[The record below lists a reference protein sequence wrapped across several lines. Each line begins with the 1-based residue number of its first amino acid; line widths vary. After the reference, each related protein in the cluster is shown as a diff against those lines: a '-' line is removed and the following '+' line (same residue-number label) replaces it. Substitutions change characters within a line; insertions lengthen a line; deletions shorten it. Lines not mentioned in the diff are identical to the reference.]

1 LLVSLKIDNETARRP
16 VTSTTTQN
24 PSSSGAGGGAQGCP
38 EDLPPG
44 LRYVDDSRPGYT
56 REWTDGAFAY
66 FNTQGKRIDDPA
78 EIRRINAL
86 AVPPAYTDVWI
97 CPDAR
102 GHLQATGRDARGR
115 KQYRYHPQWRET
127 RDATKYERM
136 LAFGAV
142 LPKLRARVTRDLAL
156 DGMPRDK
163 VLATVVRLLDT
174 TLIRVGSEEYAREN
188 RSYGLTTLRK
198 KHLKVT
204 AGTLRFQFRGKSG
217 IEHDV
222 PVSDRRVAKIVR
234 RCMDLAG
241 QDLFQ
246 YLDAD
251 GARHAVTS
259 SDINDYL
266 REVTGADFTAKDYR
280 TWAGSVFA
288 LAALRRLTWETVSEA
303 RKHVVGTIREVS
315 KLLRNTPTVCRKCY
329 VHPAVIEAFEAG
341 ELADAM
347 PASRRHGLKA
357 DEAVLAIFLEK
368 DTKRRAREAA
378 RKGRNGA
385 DASDARLTG
394 LLAKSSRKARAGA
407 LKNSGKDVAA
417 QALATVA
424 QKGAPK
430 AARPAAKKLARTRS
444 PTAVAIG

>member
-1 LLVSLKIDNETARRP
+1 MA
-16 VTSTTTQN
+16 STERQDASKAN
-24 PSSSGAGGGAQGCP
+24 GGPEGGLDGCP

-56 REWTDGAFAY
+56 RQWIGGAFAY
-66 FNTQGKRIDDPA
+66 FNTQGRRIEDEA

-86 AVPPAYTDVWI
+86 AVPPAYVEVWI
-97 CPDAR
+97 CPDSR

-127 RDATKYERM
+127 RDATKYERL

-142 LPKLRARVTRDLAL
+142 LPKLRARVARDLAL
-156 DGMPRDK
+156 GGMTRDK

-198 KHLKVT
+198 KHLKMS

-222 PVSDRRVAKIVR
+222 AVSDPRVAKIVR
-234 RCMDLAG
+234 RCMDLPG
-241 QDLFQ
+241 QELFQ
-246 YLDAD
+246 YLDAV

-266 REVTGADFTAKDYR
+266 REITGADFTAKDYR

-288 LAALRRLTWETVSEA
+288 LAALRRLAWETVAEA
-303 RKHVVGTIREVS
+303 RKHVVGTIREVAQV
-315 KLLRNTPTVCRKCY
+315 LRNTPAVCRKCY

-341 ELADAM
+341 ELAGSI
-347 PASRRHGLKA
+347 PASRRRGLKA
-357 DEAVLAIFLEK
+357 DEAALAIFLDK
-368 DTKRRAREAA
+368 DAKRRARGAA
-378 RKGRNGA
+378 RKERSGRNGA
-385 DASDARLTG
+385 AASDARLTG
-394 LLAKSSRKARAGA
+394 LLAKSSRKAKAGA
-407 LKNSGKDVAA
+407 LKGSAKDAAA
-417 QALATVA
+417 QALQTVA
-424 QKGAPK
+424 RKSARK
-430 AARPAAKKLARTRS
+430 AARPAAKKLVRTRS
-444 PTAVAIG
+444 PTALAIG

>member
-1 LLVSLKIDNETARRP
+1 VARISR
-16 VTSTTTQN
+16 N
-24 PSSSGAGGGAQGCP
+24 RAEGGGAGAASTSGVQGCP

-44 LRYVDDSRPGYT
+44 LHYVDDSRRGYT
-56 REWTDGAFAY
+56 RQWLDGAFAY
-66 FNTQGKRIDDPA
+66 FNTHGTRIGDDA

-86 AVPPAYTDVWI
+86 AIPPAYADVWI

-127 RDATKYERM
+127 RDANKYERM
-136 LAFGAV
+136 LAFGAA
-142 LPKLRARVTRDLAL
+142 LPKLRARVARDLSL

-174 TLIRVGSEEYAREN
+174 TLVRVGSEEYAREN

-198 KHLKVT
+198 RHLKVS
-204 AGTLRFQFRGKSG
+204 ANTLRFRFRGKSG

-222 PVSDRRVAKIVR
+222 AVSDARVVRIVR
-234 RCMDLAG
+234 RCMDLPG

-246 YLDAD
+246 YLDAG
-251 GARHAVTS
+251 GARHSVSS

-266 REVTGADFTAKDYR
+266 HEITGAEFTAKDYR

-288 LAALRRLTWETVSEA
+288 LAALRRLTWETVTEA
-303 RKHVVGTIREVS
+303 RKHVVGTIKEVAQ
-315 KLLRNTPTVCRKCY
+315 LLRNTPAVCRKCY

-347 PASRRHGLKA
+347 PASRRRGLRA
-357 DEAVLAIFLEK
+357 DEAALAIFLEK
-368 DTKRRAREAA
+368 DAKRRARESRRGNRA
-378 RKGRNGA
+378 G
-385 DASDARLTG
+385 DARLTA
-394 LLAKSSRKARAGA
+394 LLAESSRKIKARAGA
-407 LKNSGKDVAA
+407 AKAG
-417 QALATVA
+417 
-424 QKGAPK
+424 K
-430 AARPAAKKLARTRS
+430 AAKAADATAKGLPRTRA
-444 PTAVAIG
+444 AVASAAN

>member
-1 LLVSLKIDNETARRP
+1 VAQHD
-16 VTSTTTQN
+16 TSTGN
-24 PSSSGAGGGAQGCP
+24 GGPQGCP

-56 REWTDGAFAY
+56 RQWIDGAFAY
-66 FNTQGKRIDDPA
+66 FNTQGKRIDDAA
-78 EIRRINAL
+78 EIRRVNAL
-86 AVPPAYTDVWI
+86 AIPPAYIDVWI
-97 CPDAR
+97 CPDSR

-142 LPKLRARVTRDLAL
+142 LPKLRARVTRDLTL

-198 KHLKVT
+198 KHLKMT

-222 PVSDRRVAKIVR
+222 SVNDARVAKIVK

-251 GARHAVTS
+251 GARHSVSS

-266 REVTGADFTAKDYR
+266 REITGADFTAKDYR

-288 LAALRRLTWETVSEA
+288 LASLRRLTWETVTEA
-303 RKHVVGTIREVS
+303 RKHVVGTIKEVS
-315 KLLRNTPTVCRKCY
+315 QLLRNTPAVCRKCY

-341 ELADAM
+341 ALADAM

-357 DEAVLAIFLEK
+357 DEAALAIFLEK
-368 DTKRRAREAA
+368 DAKRRAREAV
-378 RKGRNGA
+378 RKSRNGA
-385 DASDARLTG
+385 AATDMQLTG

-407 LKNSGKDVAA
+407 LKGSGKDVAA
-417 QALATVA
+417 QALESAA
-424 QKGAPK
+424 RKSAPK
-430 AARPAAKKLARTRS
+430 AARPATKKLARTRS
-444 PTAVAIG
+444 PTALAIG

>member
-1 LLVSLKIDNETARRP
+1 MTTKADQARHTVATIDKD
-16 VTSTTTQN
+16 SD
-24 PSSSGAGGGAQGCP
+24 AGGPQGCP

-44 LRYVDDSRPGYT
+44 LRYMDDARRGYT
-56 REWTDGAFAY
+56 REWIDGAFAY
-66 FNTQGKRIDDPA
+66 FNTQGRRIDDEA

-86 AVPPAYTDVWI
+86 AIPPAYTAVWI

-127 RDATKYERM
+127 RDANKYERM
-136 LAFGAV
+136 LAFSAV
-142 LPKLRARVTRDLAL
+142 LPRLRARVARDLSL

-198 KHLKVT
+198 RHLKVS
-204 AGTLRFQFRGKSG
+204 AGTLRFKFRGKSG

-222 PVSDRRVAKIVR
+222 AVSDARVARIVK
-234 RCMDLAG
+234 RCLDLPG

-246 YLDAD
+246 YLDED
-251 GARHAVTS
+251 GERHALSS

-266 REVTGADFTAKDYR
+266 REITGADFTAKDYR

-288 LAALRRLTWETVSEA
+288 LAALRKLEWETVTEA
-303 RKHVVGTIREVS
+303 RKHVVGTIKDVAQ
-315 KLLRNTPTVCRKCY
+315 LLRNTPAVCRKCY

-341 ELADAM
+341 ELAQAM
-347 PASRRHGLKA
+347 PASRRNGLKT
-357 DEAVLAIFLEK
+357 DEAALAIFLEK
-368 DTKRRAREAA
+368 DAKRRTREAA
-378 RKGRNGA
+378 RKNRKGA
-385 DASDARLTG
+385 APSDTRLTRM
-394 LLAKSSRKARAGA
+394 LAESSRKARAGA
-407 LKNSGKDVAA
+407 LKGSGKSAAA
-417 QALATVA
+417 QALDHAA
-424 QKGAPK
+424 KKPAGK
-430 AARPAAKKLARTRS
+430 AARPASKKLGRTRTE
-444 PTAVAIG
+444 TAVAIS